1 MTSKLQELQAVATF
15 GQIGKVGGTPV
26 SPQTAQ
32 GILAYY
38 NKLTPA
44 LRKQFMALDVQQ
56 MKNIAF
62 GIQGGGFGF
71 KPTPEAQVLIDIAKR
86 AYQGEEILRKKYL
99 SPFVAKKQKEIDEFL
114 KKQRKAEQKN
124 NPLLR

>member
-1 MTSKLQELQAVATF
+1 MSKLQELQAVATF

-38 NKLTPA
+38 NKLNPA
-44 LRKQFMALDVQQ
+44 LKKQFLALDVQQ

-62 GIQGGGFGF
+62 GIQGGGMGLR
-71 KPTPEAQVLIDIAKR
+71 PTPEAQYLLDIAKR
-86 AYQGEEILRKKYL
+86 AYQGEEILRKKYVT
-99 SPFVAKKQKEIDEFL
+99 PFIAKKQKEIEEFM
-114 KKQRKAEQKN
+114 KKQKKEEQKN